1 MVFHLAASLQLLER
15 SDLLVCV
22 GFLLLPRC
30 LVMFPNRPA
39 NPCLGDGAGAGM
51 VAAACP
57 FVLGFTVTQVRSEQ
71 IRCLK
76 AYALEF

>member
-15 SDLLVCV
+15 SDLLCV
-22 GFLLLPRC
+22 GFVLLPC
-30 LVMFPNRPA
+30 CSVVFPNGPA
-39 NPCLGDGAGAGM
+39 DPCLGGGAGAGR

-57 FVLGFTVTQVRSEQ
+57 FVHGFIVTQLRSEQ

-76 AYALEF
+76 AYPPEF